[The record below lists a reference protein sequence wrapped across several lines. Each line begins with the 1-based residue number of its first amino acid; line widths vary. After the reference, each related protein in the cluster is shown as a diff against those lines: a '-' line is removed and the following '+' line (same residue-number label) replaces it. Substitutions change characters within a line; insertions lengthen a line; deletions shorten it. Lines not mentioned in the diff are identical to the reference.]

1 MVTRDVRK
9 QRRLNVVVSET
20 LNVRLVETAQAR
32 GMSKSAFVRQA
43 IEREFERSQDEALEA
58 AAEALAPIYESD
70 EELTAFTALDSE
82 DFA

>member
-20 LNVRLVETAQAR
+20 LSVRLVETAQAR